1 MLYNFHESDIEGQIS
16 EEFLV
21 IEKEGGDE
29 NDDFLQKIVNL
40 LSSSFVENLIDCLKV
55 MPLVFTPLGT

>member
-29 NDDFLQKIVNL
+29 NDDFLQKIV
-40 LSSSFVENLIDCLKV
+40 K
-55 MPLVFTPLGT
+55 